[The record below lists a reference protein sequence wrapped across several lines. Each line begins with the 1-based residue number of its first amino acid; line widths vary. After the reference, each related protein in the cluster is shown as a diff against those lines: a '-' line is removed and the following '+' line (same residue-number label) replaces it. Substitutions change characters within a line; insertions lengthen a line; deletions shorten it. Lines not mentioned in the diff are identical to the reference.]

1 VCSVSLDAHENSLN
15 KYEIIVMDAV
25 DWLRALIL
33 CRNDKFL
40 VRIKVL
46 DKSPNVIC
54 WVCFKFRG
62 ATD

>member
-1 VCSVSLDAHENSLN
+1 VCSASLDVHEHSL
-15 KYEIIVMDAV
+15 KKDEIIVMDAV
-25 DWLRALIL
+25 DSLQWWRALTL

-54 WVCFKFRG
+54 
-62 ATD
+62 

>member
-1 VCSVSLDAHENSLN
+1 MCSVSQQAREHSLK

-25 DWLRALIL
+25 DSLDWLKALML

-40 VRIKVL
+40 VRITVL

-54 WVCFKFRG
+54 
-62 ATD
+62 